1 MSEWMS
7 KCLLCIIFN
16 ISEFQKKRHWTL
28 DQNNSFEP
36 WISQALM
43 YRGLT
48 WMVTIRGK
56 GCRVLAPPSIAMPR
70 VLAFFTT
77 CTRVVLRTGTGEP
90 VCWDTK
96 WKGSAVREGAGLYV
110 VIIATFCVWDP
121 QTIAS
126 NWSNFLY
133 PLNYLCHPE
142 CVQLAAPP

>member
-1 MSEWMS
+1 MHGRKWICTSECLEWMS
-7 KCLLCIIFN
+7 ESLLCIIFK

-28 DQNNSFEP
+28 AQNNSFEP
-36 WISQALM
+36 WISQTLIM
-43 YRGLT
+43 YRSLT

-77 CTRVVLRTGTGEP
+77 CTRVALRTGTGEP

-110 VIIATFCVWDP
+110 VIIATIP
-121 QTIAS
+121 S
-126 NWSNFLY
+126 NLSNFLY
-133 PLNYLCHPE
+133 PELLVSPWTC
-142 CVQLAAPP
+142 